1 MIKKG
6 TKTMKKMR
14 RLAGLVLAMVMV
26 FAMSASAFAAT
37 IENNTGHT
45 YDAYQILSGTQANGK
60 VELGDIT
67 WGTGVNSSALLAA
80 LKEKNDYF
88 DNCETAADVAGVLAD
103 KTNDCP
109 EAKALAAI
117 AVEHLTNEKT
127 AISEEAT
134 LNAGYWLLVDTSNV
148 DGIHDAKNAALLQV
162 TNNGNITIN
171 KKYDVPKVE
180 KTVNDNDAN
189 IGDTVTF
196 TLTATMPSTF
206 EGYETYKVVFHDT
219 LSAGLDFV
227 EGTVAV
233 TVAGN
238 NQTDKFTV
246 SEENGTLTISC
257 ADVLTLGATAS
268 SKIVVTYNAIV
279 DDDAVIG
286 IEGNP
291 NTVYLEYSN
300 NPNWDGEG
308 NEPTGKTPEE
318 KVKVYTWEIP
328 VFKYTGTNTPLAGA
342 GFTLYKDKQCATAVN
357 LVATEGSNI
366 YKVCTQSGCT
376 DHTHVT
382 EIVTGESGK
391 FEIEGLEKGTYYL
404 KETTTP
410 AGYNTCDVLTVVI
423 GENGTL
429 TQNGNTTT
437 EVAILNQSG
446 ATLPE
451 TGGIGTT
458 IFYVAGAIL
467 VIGAAVVMITRKRMD
482 A

>member
-1 MIKKG
+1 
-6 TKTMKKMR
+6 MKKMR

-37 IENNTGHT
+37 IENKTGHT

-88 DNCETAADVAGVLAD
+88 DNCVTAADVAGVLAGKAD
-103 KTNDCP
+103 DCA
-109 EAKALAAI
+109 EAKALAAV
-117 AVEHLTNEKT
+117 AVEHLTSVKT

-134 LNAGYWLLVDTSNV
+134 LDAGYWLLVDTSVV
-148 DGIHDAKNAALLQV
+148 DGVHDANNAALLQV
-162 TNNGNITIN
+162 TNDGDITIN

-180 KTVNDNDAN
+180 KTVDDNDAN

-206 EGYETYKVVFHDT
+206 EGYETYKVIFHDT

-227 EGTVAV
+227 EGSVAV
-233 TVAGN
+233 TVAG
-238 NQTDKFTV
+238 TDKTTEFSV
-246 SEENGTLTISC
+246 SEIDGTLTISC
-257 ADVLTLGATAS
+257 DDVLALGATEGS
-268 SKIVVTYNAIV
+268 TIVVTYDAIL

-286 IEGNP
+286 TEGNP
-291 NTVYLEYSN
+291 NKVYLEYSN

-308 NEPTGKTPEE
+308 NEPTGDTPEDE
-318 KVKVYTWEIP
+318 VKVYTWDIP
-328 VFKYTGTNTPLAGA
+328 VFKYTGSNTPLAGA
-342 GFTLYKDKQCATAVN
+342 GFTLFTDEQCAKAVN
-357 LVATEGSNI
+357 LVATEDSTI
-366 YKVCTQSGCT
+366 YKVCTQTGCT

-382 EIVTGESGK
+382 EILTGETGK
-391 FEIEGLEKGTYYL
+391 FVIEGLEKGTYYL

-410 AGYNTCDVLTVVI
+410 AGYNTASVVTVVI
-423 GENGTL
+423 GDNGVV
-429 TQNGNTTT
+429 TQNGTKTD
-437 EVAILNQSG
+437 EVAILNQAG
-446 ATLPE
+446 TVLPE